1 MTMRIDAIY
10 ENGALHPVGPLPLVE
25 HQRVTVVIS
34 VVAAP
39 LERSCLDVNYIEEC
53 KREVAKMARIP
64 TLPEVQQR
72 LSKISGSIAREIE
85 AERGDR

>member
-1 MTMRIDAIY
+1 MPSTRMVP
-10 ENGALHPVGPLPLVE
+10 LHPVGPLPLVE

-34 VVAAP
+34 AVTAP
-39 LERSCLDVNYIEEC
+39 IGRSRLNVDYIEEC

-64 TLPEVQQR
+64 TLLEVQQR